1 MKPTGIAER
10 DIASVIHPY
19 TNLKKH
25 LDIGPVVIKR
35 GEGVYLIDE
44 NETKL
49 LDGAAGQWC
58 SNLGY
63 GKANEKIA
71 KVAHDALINL
81 PYSHIFRGQSHEAV
95 VELSEMLLDMA
106 PVPMSKIMLQCSG
119 SEANDTA
126 VKMAWYYWAG
136 RNQPQRRKFISRL
149 GSYHGS
155 TVATLSL
162 TGNTDYYRSFGLPL
176 DGFLKVPGLSF
187 YRNGLPGETEEDFAT
202 RQAQELEDL
211 IVKEG
216 PDTIAAFFAD
226 PIQGNAGVL
235 PPPKGY
241 FKKVQAILKK
251 YDILFVV
258 DEVVCGF
265 GRTGEMW
272 GTTTCGL
279 EPDMITCAKGLSAAL
294 LPISAIMINQK
305 VFDVISSESDRL
317 GSFIHGY
324 TYAGH
329 PVTTAVTV
337 EVLKTYKELD
347 IVGHVQKLAPQ
358 FAAMIASF
366 ADHPMVGNT
375 AAVGLMGGIE
385 LMHDKANKTP
395 FPKEFGLAAKIEAA
409 GRRNGVLI
417 RVIADRIALAPP
429 LIITSEEIAVL
440 AKGVQAAID
449 EVYATLS

>member
-1 MKPTGIAER
+1 MTSNSLSER

-25 LDIGPVVIKR
+25 LENGPVVITG
-35 GEGVYLIDE
+35 GEGVYLIDDQGR
-44 NETKL
+44 KL

-63 GKANEKIA
+63 GKGNERFA
-71 KVAHDALINL
+71 KVAYDALVEL
-81 PYSHIFRGQSHEAV
+81 PYSHIFRGQSHKSV
-95 VELSEMLLDMA
+95 VELSEMLLEMA
-106 PVPMSKIMLQCSG
+106 PVPMSKVMLQCSG

-176 DGFLKVPGLSF
+176 DGFLKVPNLSF
-187 YRNGLPGETEEDFAT
+187 YRNALPGETEEEFAT
-202 RQAQELEDL
+202 RQAQALEDL
-211 IVKEG
+211 ILVEG

-226 PIQGNAGVL
+226 PVQGNGGAL
-235 PPPKGY
+235 PPPKTY
-241 FKKVQAILKK
+241 FDKVQAILRK
-251 YDILFVV
+251 YDILLVA
-258 DEVVCGF
+258 DEVVTGF
-265 GRTGEMW
+265 GRTGTTW
-272 GTTTCGL
+272 GCQQYGI
-279 EPDMITCAKGLSAAL
+279 EPDLITCAKGLSAAL
-294 LPISAIMINQK
+294 LPISAVLVNEK
-305 VFDVISSESDRL
+305 VFSVIAAESDRL

-329 PVTTAVTV
+329 PVTTALTV
-337 EVLKTYKELD
+337 EVLKAYKERDL
-347 IVGHVQKLAPQ
+347 VGHVKAVEPQ
-358 FAAMIASF
+358 FLAMLKGFEA
-366 ADHPMVGNT
+366 HPMVGT
-375 AAVGLMGGIE
+375 TGGVGLMGGIE
-385 LMHDKANKTP
+385 LMKDKATKTP
-395 FPKEFGLAAKIEAA
+395 FPKEFSLAPKIEAA

-429 LIITSEEIAVL
+429 LIITPEELTILEA
-440 AKGVQAAID
+440 GIRAALD
-449 EVYATLS
+449 EVYASL

>member
-1 MKPTGIAER
+1 MSFNSLAER

-25 LDIGPVVIKR
+25 IENGPILITG
-35 GEGVYLIDE
+35 GEGVYLIDDQGH
-44 NETKL
+44 KL

-63 GKANEKIA
+63 GKANERIA
-71 KVAHDALINL
+71 KAAYDALVNL
-81 PYSHIFRGQSHEAV
+81 PYSHIFRGQSHKSV
-95 VELSEMLLDMA
+95 IELSEMLLEMA
-106 PVPMSKIMLQCSG
+106 PVPMSKVMLQCSG

-176 DGFLKVPGLSF
+176 DGFLKVPNLGF
-187 YRNGLPGETEEDFAT
+187 YRNGLPGETEEQFAA
-202 RQAQELEDL
+202 RQAQVLEDL
-211 IVKEG
+211 IIAEG

-226 PIQGNAGVL
+226 PVQGNAGAL

-241 FKKVQAILKK
+241 FEKVQAILRK
-251 YDILFVV
+251 YDILFVA
-258 DEVVCGF
+258 DEVVTGF
-265 GRTGEMW
+265 GRTGTTW
-272 GTTTCGL
+272 GCQQYGI
-279 EPDMITCAKGLSAAL
+279 EPDLITCAKGLSAAL
-294 LPISAIMINQK
+294 LPISAVLVNEK
-305 VFDVISSESDRL
+305 VFSVIAAESDRL

-329 PVTTAVTV
+329 PVTTALTV
-337 EVLKTYKELD
+337 EVLKSYQERDL
-347 IVGHVQKLAPQ
+347 VGHVQSVAPQ
-358 FAAMIASF
+358 FQAMIKSF
-366 ADHPMVGNT
+366 EDHPLVGT
-375 AAVGLMGGIE
+375 TSGVGLMGGIE
-385 LMHDKANKTP
+385 LMQDKATKTP
-395 FPKEFGLAAKIEAA
+395 FPKEFGLAPKIEAA

-429 LIITSEEIAVL
+429 LIITSEEIKILEAGIASAL
-440 AKGVQAAID
+440 K
-449 EVYATLS
+449 EVHESL